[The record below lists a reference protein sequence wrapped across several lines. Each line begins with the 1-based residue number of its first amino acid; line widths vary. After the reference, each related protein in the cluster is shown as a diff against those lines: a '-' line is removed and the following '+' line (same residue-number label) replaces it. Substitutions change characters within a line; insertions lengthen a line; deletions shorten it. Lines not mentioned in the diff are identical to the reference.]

1 MDTYQARTQ
10 KRFQKEGYVEGE
22 IKLDDR
28 FMESRYRSKWL
39 VPRILIF
46 VEEEKAILK
55 ALWE

>member
-1 MDTYQARTQ
+1 M
-10 KRFQKEGYVEGE
+10 EGE

>member
-10 KRFQKEGYVEGE
+10 KRFQKKGYVEGE

>member
-1 MDTYQARTQ
+1 MDTHQARTQ

-22 IKLDDR
+22 IKLGDG
-28 FMESRYRSKWL
+28 FMESRCRSKWL
-39 VPRILIF
+39 VPRILVF